1 MNLQE
6 YYIIKEEAISS
17 DKHNTLLE
25 KEVVVLNPNGDEETI
40 ALGAVA
46 SFIEM
51 GYTMRDA
58 DF

>member
-6 YYIIKEEAISS
+6 YYIIKEEAITS
-17 DKHNTLLE
+17 DKHSTLLE
-25 KEVVVLNPNGDEETI
+25 KEVVVLNPKGKEETI
-40 ALGAVA
+40 VLGAVA
-46 SFIEM
+46 SFIKK